1 MQLKLFM
8 VPVENVTAA
17 EAELNA
23 FLRSHRVLAVKKEL
37 TTKNAE
43 NAEKNRNGGNAVAAS
58 WQSPAGH
65 SPQSPLRSLCS
76 LRLNEN
82 HMNRVWQRFGVAAK
96 GLQPCVTGPACAKR
110 SAAGRRQLEQQRQQL
125 PDGEPQQQQPDGQ
138 QQQPRVPVGA
148 ALSST
153 LRPDGGG
160 ADPAAILSSKRS
172 VTRQRSADEGLVLV
186 AEGPPRNLRAFG
198 RQPTALARKTPSKLT

>member
-8 VPVENVTAA
+8 VPVKNVTAA

-82 HMNRVWQRFGVAAK
+82 HVNRVWQRFGVAAK
-96 GLQPCVTGPACAKR
+96 GLQPCVTG
-110 SAAGRRQLEQQRQQL
+110 RQLEQQRQQL

-186 AEGPPRNLRAFG
+186 AEGPPRNLRAFR
-198 RQPTALARKTPSKLT
+198 RQHHGSGPEKTIKAHLTDTLI

>member
-8 VPVENVTAA
+8 VPVKNVTAA
-17 EAELNA
+17 EAEVNA
-23 FLRSHRVLAVKKEL
+23 FLRGHRV
-37 TTKNAE
+37 
-43 NAEKNRNGGNAVAAS
+43 R
-58 WQSPAGH
+58 
-65 SPQSPLRSLCS
+65 
-76 LRLNEN
+76 
-82 HMNRVWQRFGVAAK
+82 QRFGVAAK
-96 GLQPCVTGPACAKR
+96 GLQPCVTG
-110 SAAGRRQLEQQRQQL
+110 RQLEQQRQQL
-125 PDGEPQQQQPDGQ
+125 PDGEPQQQQPDEQ
-138 QQQPRVPVGA
+138 QQQPRVSVGA